1 MISLMQLNKNYYIMG
16 KDERLQCILL
26 GIAIVMLS
34 VMVRVNDFNLV
45 VLFSILSGLFFGLFV
60 LRFIKMLIKDA
71 KEMSELRKKY
81 NL

>member
-1 MISLMQLNKNYYIMG
+1 MQLNKHYYIMG
-16 KDERLQCILL
+16 KDEKLLCILL

-71 KEMSELRKKY
+71 KEMSISKKKY

>member
-1 MISLMQLNKNYYIMG
+1 MIFCAQLNKHYYIMG
-16 KDERLQCILL
+16 KEEKLLCILL

-71 KEMSELRKKY
+71 KEMSEFKKKY